1 MEPSS
6 LAQALTVLGASL
18 VLAKLLEEGAIKL
31 RLPGVLGQILAG
43 IILGSSFSYFRQAY
57 NGDALEFLMNL
68 GLIWLLFLG
77 GLETDISLVRRTGKV
92 AVVSTTMGVLVPLI
106 LGFLVGRL
114 LGLPGREPL
123 VLGILLTP
131 TSIGLTLRVFIELGK
146 LNTDYGIASLT
157 ASILDDFMGIA
168 LLVLGVAR
176 GSPLTLAANFA
187 IFVLVCILL
196 SWAVAKKLVPR
207 IPMPESPMGV
217 LAITAGLMLLFS
229 AVAQYTISA
238 AIEGAYLFGLFL
250 GSTAEG
256 KGISESVKVM
266 GEGLLIPSFFVMV
279 GGRLELGALASGE
292 ALLFTLL
299 VLAMAVLGKVA
310 GRGLGAL
317 IAGFDP
323 AKSLVM
329 GVGSI
334 PRLEIAMVIVITA
347 ASVGSISPAH
357 QHLFLGAAVAMV
369 LVTNLVTPPLLKWS
383 IRRAEE
389 KIRRGKG

>member
-176 GSPLTLAANFA
+176 G
-187 IFVLVCILL
+187 
-196 SWAVAKKLVPR
+196 
-207 IPMPESPMGV
+207 
-217 LAITAGLMLLFS
+217 
-229 AVAQYTISA
+229 
-238 AIEGAYLFGLFL
+238 
-250 GSTAEG
+250 
-256 KGISESVKVM
+256 
-266 GEGLLIPSFFVMV
+266 
-279 GGRLELGALASGE
+279 
-292 ALLFTLL
+292 
-299 VLAMAVLGKVA
+299 
-310 GRGLGAL
+310 
-317 IAGFDP
+317 
-323 AKSLVM
+323 
-329 GVGSI
+329 
-334 PRLEIAMVIVITA
+334 
-347 ASVGSISPAH
+347 
-357 QHLFLGAAVAMV
+357 
-369 LVTNLVTPPLLKWS
+369 
-383 IRRAEE
+383 
-389 KIRRGKG
+389 